1 MSDRSHV
8 KISIGGPV
16 RKKDWKKVVKAI
28 AEEIGVDSV
37 SAAVHKHEKKLLK
50 KATVLELQ
58 KAEER
63 YNGAGFK
70 VTPPPAVWASVPLK
84 NLDRVAGA
92 VVTFEVE
99 EVADGFFDELQA
111 ALRATKSLWYVVETT
126 GFIGSWNSHISWWN
140 PHDPERELPDFKWWY
155 NKRGERVTPCVD
167 TRESGL
173 LPAISTPNLTRA
185 FRIAQR
191 ELGRQSPLPP
201 ETDRDESLLARVIH
215 IGMFV
220 PTLPPISILED

>member
-28 AEEIGVDSV
+28 AEEVGVDSV
-37 SAAVHKHEKKLLK
+37 SASVHKHEKKLLK

-58 KAEER
+58 KVEER
-63 YNGAGFK
+63 HTADWFA
-70 VTPPPAVWASVPLK
+70 PAVLVSVPLK

-99 EVADGFFDELQA
+99 EVADGFFAELQA
-111 ALRATKSLWYVVETT
+111 VLRATKSLWYVVETT
-126 GFIGSWNSHISWWN
+126 GFIGSWNSHISWWD

-167 TRESGL
+167 ARKSGL

-185 FRIAQR
+185 FRIAQQ
-191 ELGRQSPLPP
+191 ELGQSSLPP
-201 ETDRDESLLARVIH
+201 ETDREESLLARVIH

>member
-1 MSDRSHV
+1 MSAMLVLTILGLALFETVS
-8 KISIGGPV
+8 SI
-16 RKKDWKKVVKAI
+16 DNAI
-28 AEEIGVDSV
+28 INAEVLSTMG
-37 SAAVHKHEKKLLK
+37 K
-50 KATVLELQ
+50 KARRWFVLDVSHAQ
-58 KAEER
+58 QR
-63 YNGAGFK
+63 S
-70 VTPPPAVWASVPLK
+70 TS
-84 NLDRVAGA
+84 
-92 VVTFEVE
+92 
-99 EVADGFFDELQA
+99 FFAELQA
-111 ALRATKSLWYVVETT
+111 VLRATKSLWYVVETT

-167 TRESGL
+167 TRKSGL

-185 FRIAQR
+185 FRIAQQ
-191 ELGRQSPLPP
+191 ELGRSPLPP